1 MKFCHCDGLQQPYWV
16 LLHSYGAVGAHGK
29 CGQHFCFVTAGNADR
44 AAAAAQVKDTKG
56 DTLEYPK
63 VIQSLPFWD
72 TANTYFFN
80 DDYTVTCNGQYT
92 DQSGGKVGAH
102 DSMSLA
108 LMWLSGREPQVNSTL
123 CSACSSTLHH

>member
-1 MKFCHCDGLQQPYWV
+1 MKD
-16 LLHSYGAVGAHGK
+16 
-29 CGQHFCFVTAGNADR
+29 N
-44 AAAAAQVKDTKG
+44 KG

-92 DQSGGKVGAH
+92 DQSGGKVVAH
-102 DSMSLA
+102 D
-108 LMWLSGREPQVNSTL
+108 
-123 CSACSSTLHH
+123 